1 MTYSFA
7 LVSPALFYFSIP
19 VSMEIKSKPAFSVLV
34 VLILIQKGP
43 LQKHWV
49 SRSSFSRTDNTL
61 EKVPLVRL
69 SQLTLTHWVRLVPK
83 HHV

>member
-1 MTYSFA
+1 M
-7 LVSPALFYFSIP
+7 
-19 VSMEIKSKPAFSVLV
+19 
-34 VLILIQKGP
+34 QKLGLKDP
-43 LQKHWV
+43 QL
-49 SRSSFSRTDNTL
+49 FSRTDNTL